1 MFTKEIA
8 TALGCDPKNINDVE
22 ITETTVDSRSV
33 TAPASALFFAL
44 RGVNHDGHDYIPAL
58 YARGCRNFV
67 VGAWRV
73 EFDALTG
80 ANFFRVLDVR
90 AALQS
95 LAAWRRSRLRADVV
109 AVTGS
114 NGKTIV
120 KEWIYQLLASE
131 PGIYRSPRSYN
142 SQIGVPLSVLGIEEQ
157 CRLAVIEAGISQ
169 PGEMERLEEIIRPRV
184 GIFTHLGDAH
194 SENFESQEQKL
205 REKARLFRR
214 CEVVIGREGAV
225 LDAIMQEL
233 PPAVRCLAW
242 GMGEGADVRIL
253 SDRADA
259 AGRSLELQWQG
270 RPVTI
275 QRTGSDRAPMREF
288 SAFDS
293 ETGNAVPLTESTCGQ
308 TLIGVER
315 SVYER
320 SGFLS
325 FRCMA
330 ISGDHALEAR
340 LNALVSSG
348 EESFSYTQVEK
359 RLRDQRNRLRHRKP
373 RPLPLLPPLRPEPLW
388 VSPQL
393 RKLSRL
399 LRKPHSLRLPLPTI
413 SLIWT

>member
-67 VGAWRV
+67 VGAWRG

-205 REKARLFRR
+205 CEKARLFRR

-242 GMGEGADVRIL
+242 GTGEGADVRIL

-270 RPVTI
+270 KAFSLRIPFADEASFENALHAVSLLLFLG
-275 QRTGSDRAPMREF
+275 RTP
-288 SAFDS
+288 
-293 ETGNAVPLTESTCGQ
+293 ES
-308 TLIGVER
+308 IAAGV
-315 SVYER
+315 
-320 SGFLS
+320 
-325 FRCMA
+325 
-330 ISGDHALEAR
+330 AR
-340 LNALVSSG
+340 LQPIAMRMEIKDGINRCVLINDYYNSDAASFQLALNTLAMQDAG
-348 EESFSYTQVEK
+348 RRNTSFTV
-359 RLRDQRNRLRHRKP
+359 RWRACFARRA
-373 RPLPLLPPLRPEPLW
+373 
-388 VSPQL
+388 
-393 RKLSRL
+393 
-399 LRKPHSLRLPLPTI
+399 
-413 SLIWT
+413 